1 MKNRKT
7 EKKQK
12 DKKNFDLKVQGLLR
26 KRWTKIATLY
36 NRQNFDIL
44 EGMSIISIW
53 QDILNHIH

>member
-1 MKNRKT
+1 MSDFLGYRAAAS
-7 EKKQK
+7 Q
-12 DKKNFDLKVQGLLR
+12 L
-26 KRWTKIATLY
+26 KIATLY